1 MSSRSGET
9 TIARDAL
16 VSWLDEYLDVGSW
29 RDKSLNG
36 LQVEGA
42 ERVTT
47 VATAVDAAEA
57 TFALAAE
64 AGAEF
69 LIVHHGLF
77 WGSVEPVAGPLRK
90 RLTALLDGGLSLY
103 AAHLPLDAHPEVG
116 NNAVLAELL
125 ELEEREPFGIWD
137 GEPIGVRGRLHQA
150 ARREELAGRLEALL
164 GARPEVLPFGP
175 ERIARIGVVSGDAAS
190 LVGEAANAGLE
201 AFVTG
206 ETSHVAWH
214 AAREHG
220 INLFFAGHYATETV
234 GVRALGE
241 RIEAVFG
248 AEVVFLDAPTGL

>member
-1 MSSRSGET
+1 MSEPVE
-9 TIARDAL
+9 RDAL
-16 VSWLDEYLDVGSW
+16 VAYLDEFLAVGEW
-29 RDKSLNG
+29 DDKSLNG

-42 ERVTT
+42 RRVEKIAL
-47 VATAVDAAEA
+47 ATDAALA
-57 TFALAAE
+57 TFDLAAE
-64 AGAEF
+64 AGAQL

-77 WGSVEPVAGPLRK
+77 WGAVEPVAGPLRA
-90 RLTALLDGGLSLY
+90 RLRALLERDLSLY

-116 NNAVLAELL
+116 NNAVLARLL
-125 ELEEREPFGIWD
+125 ALEERQPFGQW
-137 GEPIGVRGRLHQA
+137 GGRAIGVRGRLPAPLDRVALA
-150 ARREELAGRLEALL
+150 ARLEALL
-164 GARPEVLPFGP
+164 GARPCVLPFGP
-175 ERIARIGVVSGDAAS
+175 PRIETVAIVSGAA
-190 LVGEAANAGLE
+190 GELIPEASEAGVD